1 MYSEVEIKIPKL
13 IYSEVQI
20 KIPKLSKGGVGR
32 VLRYLHRSGNYSHYT
47 AICIEWELQSLYSYL
62 HRSGNYSHYTAICIE
77 VGTESLAIDSEE
89 GLRVPTYTLPNQGE
103 LRVASCPQ

>member
-13 IYSEVQI
+13 STV
-20 KIPKLSKGGVGR
+20 KCKLKS
-32 VLRYLHRSGNYSHYT
+32 LSYLKV
-47 AICIEWELQSLYSYL
+47 EWEESF
-62 HRSGNYSHYTAICIE
+62 AICIE